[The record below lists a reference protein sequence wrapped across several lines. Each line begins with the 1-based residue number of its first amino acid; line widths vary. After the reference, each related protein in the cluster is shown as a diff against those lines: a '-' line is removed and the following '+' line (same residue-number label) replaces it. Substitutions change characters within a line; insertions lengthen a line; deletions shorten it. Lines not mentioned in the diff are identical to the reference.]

1 METNTKKTLL
11 IIAVVGVVGISIF
24 LGSAENFFGKLVF
37 FKDSPTKEKVIE
49 KAYVTYGEAFQL
61 LKNAAEKTGK
71 ADKQKIKKV
80 EQEVQQIAAD
90 QINREEFAILAVKIF
105 GIREYGYGSDLN
117 DIDGSQARGNAIYLF
132 TSNGGIDTDF
142 KPQNLTTDTFARKAA
157 ENLTKRMK

>member
-1 METNTKKTLL
+1 METNTKKIL
-11 IIAVVGVVGISIF
+11 IVITVLGVIGLSIL
-24 LGSAENFFGKLVF
+24 LGSSENFFGKLVF
-37 FKDSPTKEKVIE
+37 FKDSPTKEKVID
-49 KAYVTYGEAFQL
+49 KSFVTYKEAFEL

-71 ADKQKIKKV
+71 ADKGKIEKAQTEVKKI
-80 EQEVQQIAAD
+80 END
-90 QINREEFAILAVKIF
+90 QISREEFAILAVKIF